1 MSGAF
6 DMTLEPLL
14 LQLLGTDAVTAAR
27 VVAEA
32 MQVVEWVHCQPSVG
46 ALLKADASPVTVA
59 DFAVQSLVSAR
70 LASAFPDVPL
80 VAEEDAS
87 TLRRSTGSSVRAR
100 VVEVVRRFESGVNP
114 ERALELID
122 RGHRTA
128 GQRYWTLDPIDGT
141 KGLLRGGQY
150 ALALALIQDGAVE
163 IGVLGCPRLS
173 FRGAAI
179 TRPPDDS
186 GGPGLAIAARGRGAW
201 WIVPGAREITRLSVS
216 AVAAPTHA
224 RVLHSVETAHSDVAR
239 LGWVLQ
245 ALGTDIEPLLMDSQ
259 AKHVVLSAH
268 RADLLLRFPTT
279 PEFHDAIWDQAAG
292 SLLIAEAFG
301 QVSDLAGR
309 PLDFSTG
316 RRLLHNT
323 GLVASNGWL
332 HDAVLRAIEASAPV
346 RSAAATID

>member
-1 MSGAF
+1 MS
-6 DMTLEPLL
+6 LEPLL
-14 LQLLGTDAVTAAR
+14 LQLLGSDAVTAAR
-27 VVAEA
+27 AVAEA
-32 MQVVEWVHCQPSVG
+32 MEVVEWVHRRPGVG

-70 LASAFPDVPL
+70 LDSAFPDVPL
-80 VAEEDAS
+80 VAEEVAS
-87 TLRRSTGSSVRAR
+87 ALRDSTGSSLRAR
-100 VVEVVRRFESGVNP
+100 VVEVVRRFESGVDP

-122 RGHRTA
+122 RGHGTPS
-128 GQRYWTLDPIDGT
+128 QRYWALDPIDGT
-141 KGLLRGGQY
+141 KGLLRGVQY
-150 ALALALIQDGAVE
+150 AVALALIQDGAVE

-179 TRPPDDS
+179 TRRDDS
-186 GGPGLAIAARGRGAW
+186 AGPGLAIVARGRGAW
-201 WIVPGAREITRLSVS
+201 WIVPEAREITRLNVS
-216 AVAAPTHA
+216 SIALPTHA
-224 RVLHSVETAHSDVAR
+224 RVLHSVETSHSDVAR
-239 LGWVLQ
+239 LGSVLH
-245 ALGTDIEPLLMDSQ
+245 AFGTDIEPLLMDSQ
-259 AKHVVLSAH
+259 AKHVVLSAG

-316 RRLLHNT
+316 RQLLRNT

-332 HDAVLRAIEASAPV
+332 HDAVLRAIEASALVP
-346 RSAAATID
+346 SAEATG